1 MNAYLVT
8 AAAKFGH
15 DVAGKKLGVAAGH
28 IDVDIAHAQQ
38 AVQNFLKPGHELH
51 FIEQKIIRP
60 VAAHGIRDIAEAYL
74 GVAQLLVLDAV
85 QSNLDNM
92 ILRNAA
98 FKQIPL
104 EYGEQQIGFSAAP
117 YAGDDLDHAVVPAL
131 DQLVQIC
138 LSSDLHA
145 ITPIFCAI
153 HVF

>member
-28 IDVDIAHAQQ
+28 INVDIAHAQQ

-85 QSNLDNM
+85 QRNFDNM
-92 ILRNAA
+92 ILRNA
-98 FKQIPL
+98 
-104 EYGEQQIGFSAAP
+104 
-117 YAGDDLDHAVVPAL
+117 AVVPAL

-138 LSSDLHA
+138 LSPDLHA
-145 ITPIFCAI
+145 ITPIFCAM

>member
-1 MNAYLVT
+1 MNTYLIA

-15 DVAGKKLGVAAGH
+15 DVAGKKLRIAAGH
-28 IDVDIAHAQQ
+28 VDVDIAHAQQ
-38 AVQNFLKPGHELH
+38 AVQDFLEPGHELH
-51 FIEQKIIRP
+51 FVEQQIILS
-60 VAAHGIRDIAEAYL
+60 VAAHGVLDVAEARL

-85 QSNLDNM
+85 QRDFDNM
-92 ILRNAA
+92 VCRNAA

-104 EYGEQQIGFSAAP
+104 ENGEQQIGFSAAP

-138 LSSDLHA
+138 LSPDLHVT
-145 ITPIFCAI
+145 TPKFCAV

>member
-1 MNAYLVT
+1 
-8 AAAKFGH
+8 
-15 DVAGKKLGVAAGH
+15 
-28 IDVDIAHAQQ
+28 
-38 AVQNFLKPGHELH
+38 
-51 FIEQKIIRP
+51 
-60 VAAHGIRDIAEAYL
+60 
-74 GVAQLLVLDAV
+74 
-85 QSNLDNM
+85 M